1 MNCMHS
7 CKILCL
13 VLMTFLSESAFGQVK
28 ILHSPP
34 RKVYTN
40 TPILIESIIEGNQVG
55 IQRVRM
61 FFRETGQSAYIE
73 GDMSEYMGVYKAMI
87 PAEYV
92 KESGVEYLIVA
103 EFTDGSM
110 CAYPETDPYNV
121 PMFLTVRRK
130 IDASGNVRNAYLD
143 AQGGI
148 PSNVIVLSPEEGEIV
163 PAEEVL
169 VAVSMFSAPDVALQS
184 IIVDLDG
191 KNITREAEITE
202 DLVSVCP
209 KNMTPGIHTLKMV
222 MNNRLGDPF
231 SPIVVHFTVVR
242 NVKEAKRF
250 MDVSSRIT
258 AETNSEQVRGIRQN
272 ISQIRGDLSGQFD
285 WLQFNAQVLR
295 TSLEDPNK
303 QPKNRITASL
313 TSSFLDLRFGD
324 VNPRFSEFGLNGK
337 RVRGI
342 EADLK
347 LKYFN
352 FHFITGETERV
363 IPGTISDIPDTLASG
378 LEDSL
383 EYSRTGYTYS
393 RKLWAFRPYFGSGK
407 HFQFGLS
414 FLKALDDTLSVKK
427 NYGGIR
433 DGSGV
438 NITMAGSNKPQDNIV
453 LGTDLLFSFDNRRF
467 VWKTDFAVSYTN
479 RDITGGPLSKEDLD
493 TFAPGDTVRND
504 TLTFQ
509 GMNITL
515 KDIPFDLDD
524 FGWLF
529 IINQNIKPFFP
540 IDLDTTGIGLYSFL
554 NMPSSAFKTFLTLN
568 YFNNYFTFKYQ
579 RVGPEF
585 VSLGN
590 PYQRTDVQGFRVGDK
605 IRLFGNRLFVTL
617 NFEQLR
623 DNLNKDKSGTTTTT
637 TFSAGI
643 SLYPG
648 EGLPTVNFNTMQY
661 GRKNDIE
668 TLDTTYYYNPTTPT
682 VVDSFLLRDKRES
695 NMTMRQDITISH
707 LIEFGGVKHHF
718 NISYA
723 NSDRSDRVSGRVAG
737 YQFNSMST
745 SMISFGINSTFKFP
759 LKTSL
764 KISTNKNESG
774 LASKPYNFLSI
785 ATQGQYDFLKG
796 KISVLG
802 GYNLMNGSGL
812 VDFSQHNVFIG
823 AYYRFFKI
831 HTLRGR
837 LNETLIA
844 DRLSDES
851 FNDLSFSLSYSVEL

>member
-1 MNCMHS
+1 MRFS
-7 CKILCL
+7 KIFCL
-13 VLMTFLSESAFGQVK
+13 VLIMFLSELAFGQAK

-34 RKVYTN
+34 REVYTN
-40 TPILIESIIEGNQVG
+40 TPILIESIIEGNRVG
-55 IQRVRM
+55 VQRVRI
-61 FFRETGQSAYIE
+61 FFRETGQSAFIE

-92 KESGVEYLIVA
+92 KENGVEYLIVA

-130 IDASGNVRNAYLD
+130 TDTSGNTLSANLD

-148 PSNVIVLSPEEGEIV
+148 PSNAIVLSPEEGEIV

-169 VAVSMFSAPDVALQS
+169 VAVSLFTAPDVALQS
-184 IIVDLDG
+184 ILVELDG
-191 KNITREAEITE
+191 KNITREAEISE
-202 DLVSVCP
+202 DLISVRP
-209 KNMTPGIHTLKMV
+209 KNMTPGIHTVKMV

-242 NVKEAKRF
+242 GVEEAQRF
-250 MDVSSRIT
+250 LDVSSRIT

-285 WLQFNAQVLR
+285 WLQFNAQVMQ
-295 TSLEDPNK
+295 TSLEDPTK
-303 QPKNRITASL
+303 QPKNRLSASL

-342 EADLK
+342 EANLK

-352 FHFITGETERV
+352 FHLVTGETERV
-363 IPGTISDIPDTLASG
+363 IPGTISGIPDTSIDG
-378 LEDSL
+378 LE

-438 NITMAGSNKPQDNIV
+438 NINMTGSNKPQDNIA
-453 LGTDLLFSFDNRRF
+453 LGTDLLLSFDNRRF
-467 VWKTDFAVSYTN
+467 VWKTDFAVSYAN
-479 RDITGGPLSKEDLD
+479 RNITGGPLDNEELD
-493 TFAPGDTVRND
+493 TFAPGDTIRD
-504 TLTFQ
+504 STLTFQ
-509 GMNITL
+509 GKDIAL

-524 FGWLF
+524 IGWLF
-529 IINQNIKPFFP
+529 IINRNIKPFFP
-540 IDLDTTGIGLYSFL
+540 IDLDTTGVVGLYSFL

-590 PYQRTDVQGFRVGDK
+590 PYQRTDVQGFQVGDK

-648 EGLPTVNFNTMQY
+648 EGLPTINFNTMQY
-661 GRKNDIE
+661 SRKNDIE
-668 TLDTTYYYNPTTPT
+668 TIDTTFYYNLTTPT
-682 VVDSFLLRDKRES
+682 LIDSFKLRDKRES

-707 LIEFGGVKHHF
+707 LIEFGGVKH
-718 NISYA
+718 NINLSYA
-723 NSDRSDRVSGRVAG
+723 NSDRSDLVSGRVAG
-737 YQFNSMST
+737 FQFNSMST

-759 LKTSL
+759 LKTYL

-774 LASKPYNFLSI
+774 LASKPYQFLSL
-785 ATQGQYDFLKG
+785 ATQGQYDFLNG
-796 KISVLG
+796 QISVLG

-812 VDFSQHNVFIG
+812 VDFSQHNIYIG
-823 AYYRFFKI
+823 AYYRIFKI
-831 HTLRGR
+831 HMLRGR
-837 LNETLIA
+837 VNETLIS
-844 DRLSDES
+844 DRLSDER

>member
-1 MNCMHS
+1 MRFS
-7 CKILCL
+7 KIFCL
-13 VLMTFLSESAFGQVK
+13 VLIMFLSELAFGQAK

-34 RKVYTN
+34 REVYTN
-40 TPILIESIIEGNQVG
+40 TPILIESIIEGNRVG
-55 IQRVRM
+55 VQRVRI
-61 FFRETGQSAYIE
+61 FFRETGQSAFIE

-92 KESGVEYLIVA
+92 KENGVEYLIVA

-130 IDASGNVRNAYLD
+130 TDTSGNTLSANLD

-148 PSNVIVLSPEEGEIV
+148 PSNAIVLSPEEGEIV

-169 VAVSMFSAPDVALQS
+169 VAVSLFTAPDVALQS
-184 IIVDLDG
+184 ILVELDG
-191 KNITREAEITE
+191 KNITREAEISE
-202 DLVSVCP
+202 DLISVRP
-209 KNMTPGIHTLKMV
+209 KNMTPGIHTVKMV

-242 NVKEAKRF
+242 GVEEAQRF
-250 MDVSSRIT
+250 LDVSSRIT

-285 WLQFNAQVLR
+285 WLQFNAQVMQ
-295 TSLEDPNK
+295 TSLEDPTK
-303 QPKNRITASL
+303 QPKNRLSASL

-352 FHFITGETERV
+352 FHLVTGETERV
-363 IPGTISDIPDTLASG
+363 IPGTISSIPDTSVSG
-378 LEDSL
+378 L
-383 EYSRTGYTYS
+383 EYSRSGYTYS

-438 NITMAGSNKPQDNIV
+438 NINMTGSNKPQDNIA
-453 LGTDLLFSFDNRRF
+453 LGTDLLLSFDNRRF
-467 VWKTDFAVSYTN
+467 VWKTDFAVSYAN
-479 RDITGGPLSKEDLD
+479 RNITGGPLDNEELD
-493 TFAPGDTVRND
+493 TFAPGDTIRND

-509 GMNITL
+509 GKDIAL

-524 FGWLF
+524 IGWLF
-529 IINQNIKPFFP
+529 IINRNIKPFFP
-540 IDLDTTGIGLYSFL
+540 IDLDTTGVVGLYSFL

-590 PYQRTDVQGFRVGDK
+590 PYQRTDVQGFQVGDK

-648 EGLPTVNFNTMQY
+648 EGLPTINFNTMQY
-661 GRKNDIE
+661 SRKNDIE
-668 TLDTTYYYNPTTPT
+668 TIDTTFYYNLTTPT
-682 VVDSFLLRDKRES
+682 LIDSSKLRDKRES

-707 LIEFGGVKHHF
+707 LIEFGGVKH
-718 NISYA
+718 NINLSYA

-737 YQFNSMST
+737 FQFNSMST

-759 LKTSL
+759 LKTYL

-774 LASKPYNFLSI
+774 LASKPYQFLSL
-785 ATQGQYDFLKG
+785 ATQGQYDFLNG
-796 KISVLG
+796 QISVLG

-812 VDFSQHNVFIG
+812 VDFSQHNIYIG
-823 AYYRFFKI
+823 AYYRIFKI
-831 HTLRGR
+831 HMLRGR
-837 LNETLIA
+837 VNETLIS
-844 DRLSDES
+844 DRLSDER

>member
-1 MNCMHS
+1 MSCMRL

-13 VLMTFLSESAFGQVK
+13 VLIMFLSELVFAQVK

-34 RKVYTN
+34 REVYTN
-40 TPILIESIIEGNQVG
+40 TPVLIESIIEGNRVG
-55 IQRVRM
+55 VQKVRM

-73 GDMSEYMGVYKAMI
+73 GEMSEYMGVYKAMI

-92 KESGVEYLIVA
+92 SDNGVEYLIVA

-121 PMFLTVRRK
+121 PMYLTVRRK
-130 IDASGNVRNAYLD
+130 TDTSGNALNANLD

-148 PSNVIVLSPEEGEIV
+148 PSNAIILSPEEGEII

-169 VAVSMFSAPDVALQS
+169 IAVSLFTAPDVALQS
-184 IIVDLDG
+184 IMVELDG
-191 KNITREAEITE
+191 KNITQETEITE
-202 DLVSVCP
+202 DLISVRP
-209 KNMTPGIHTLKMV
+209 KNMTPGIHTLKMA

-242 NVKEAKRF
+242 KIEEAERF
-250 MDVSSRIT
+250 LDVSSRIT

-285 WLQFNAQVLR
+285 WLQFNAQVLQ

-303 QPKNRITASL
+303 QPKNRLTASL

-352 FHFITGETERV
+352 FHFVTGETERV
-363 IPGTISDIPDTLASG
+363 VPGTISDVPDTLSG
-378 LEDSL
+378 GVDSL

-393 RKLWAFRPYFGSGK
+393 RKLWGFRPYFGSGK

-433 DGSGV
+433 DASGV
-438 NITMAGSNKPQDNIV
+438 NISMDGSNKPQDNIV
-453 LGTDLLFSFDNRRF
+453 LGSDLLLSLDNRRF
-467 VWKTDFAVSYTN
+467 VWKTDFAVSYAN
-479 RDITGGPLSKEDLD
+479 RDITGGPLGNEDLD
-493 TFAPGDTVRND
+493 TFAPGDSVRND
-504 TLTFQ
+504 TLSFQ
-509 GMNITL
+509 GMDIAL

-524 FGWLF
+524 IGWLF

-540 IDLDTTGIGLYSFL
+540 IDLDSTGKVGLYSFL

-590 PYQRTDVQGFRVGDK
+590 PYQRTDVQGFQVADK
-605 IRLFGNRLFVTL
+605 IRLFSNRLFVTL

-661 GRKNDIE
+661 SRKNDIE
-668 TLDTTYYYNPTTPT
+668 TIDTTFYYNDLVPTII
-682 VVDSFLLRDKRES
+682 DSVYLRDKRES

-707 LIEFGGVKHHF
+707 LIEFGGIKHNL

-723 NSDRSDRVSGRVAG
+723 NSDRSDRVSGRIDG

-745 SMISFGINSTFKFP
+745 SMISFGVNSTFKFP

-764 KISTNKNESG
+764 KISNNKNESG
-774 LASKPYNFLSI
+774 LAAEPYSFLSL
-785 ATQGQYDFLKG
+785 ATQAQYDFLKG
-796 KISVLG
+796 QISLIG

-812 VDFSQHNVFIG
+812 VDFSQHNVFIS
-823 AYYRFFKI
+823 AYYRFLKI

-837 LNETLIA
+837 LNETLIS
-844 DRLSDES
+844 DRLSDEK